1 MHKIDAHQHFWH
13 YNAVRD
19 SWITDNMQVIKH
31 DFLPADLLPQLSSN
45 GIHGCIAVQA
55 DQSESENDFLL
66 QLASENNFI
75 RGVVGWVDL
84 QAADVEDRLNY
95 YSKFKK
101 MKGFRHVLQGELQR
115 DLMLTN
121 AFKQGIGLLNKY
133 GFTYDVLIFPDQLKF
148 TEQLVA
154 LYPDQTFIIDHIAKP
169 NIKGQKIDGWK
180 ENIQAIAKYPNV
192 SCKVSGMVT
201 EANWNTWQE
210 ADFKPYLDTI
220 FEAFGFSRV
229 LFGSDWPVCL
239 VAATYSRMLDI
250 VKHYT
255 AKFSAQE
262 QALFWGNNAI
272 KIYRLDVNKT

>member
-13 YNAVRD
+13 YTPVRD
-19 SWITDNMQVIKH
+19 SWITDEMQVIKR

-66 QLASENNFI
+66 QLASDNNFI

-84 QAADVEDRLNY
+84 QASDVEDRLQY
-95 YSKFKK
+95 YSKFRK
-101 MKGFRHVLQGELQR
+101 MKGFRHVLQCELQR
-115 DLMLTN
+115 DLMLTDT
-121 AFKQGIGLLNKY
+121 FKHGIGLLNKY

-148 TEQLVA
+148 TTQLVSH
-154 LYPDQTFIIDHIAKP
+154 YPHQTFIIDHIAKP
-169 NIKGQKIDGWK
+169 DIKGQKIDGWK
-180 ENIQAIAKYPNV
+180 EDIQAIAKFPNV

-201 EANWNTWQE
+201 EANWDTWQE

-220 FEAFGFSRV
+220 FEAFGASRV

-239 VAATYSRMLDI
+239 VAATYSRVLNI
-250 VKHYT
+250 IKRYT
-255 AKFSAQE
+255 ARFSAQE

-272 KIYRLDVNKT
+272 RIYRLDVK